1 MVTVCAWCERYLGPH
16 DAPVTH
22 GICAI
27 CTARQHWP
35 DHPVLVVS
43 RHREALIPV
52 FRQLLQG
59 SPEVKIVLE
68 RRQDERRQSD
78 SAPVPVPVQE
88 RRRGGD
94 RRKRGDLRL
103 I

>member
-68 RRQDERRQSD
+68 RRQDDRRQSE
-78 SAPVPVPVQE
+78 SAPLPVQE